1 MKRYRCQGIR
11 NPKTDHIDSLI
22 IAQYSIGLWY
32 RTKQQ
37 IDRTQER
44 QELLL
49 LGKQYEQYLKSYV
62 APCQLLNQLI
72 DQTMPGVY
80 GLLDNFNRYNG
91 KDKLVTLFLTIG
103 IVIIL
108 QRVQRKHSLRSILT
122 G

>member
-11 NPKTDHIDSLI
+11 NPKTDHINSLI
-22 IAQYSIGLWY
+22 IAQYSIDLWH

-44 QELLL
+44 QELR
-49 LGKQYEQYLKSYV
+49 
-62 APCQLLNQLI
+62 
-72 DQTMPGVY
+72 
-80 GLLDNFNRYNG
+80 LLDDFNRYNG

-108 QRVQRKHSLRSILT
+108 QRVQRKYLLRSILT

>member
-11 NPKTDHIDSLI
+11 NPKTDHINSLI
-22 IAQYSIGLWY
+22 IAQYSIDLWH

-44 QELLL
+44 QELRL
-49 LGKQYEQYLKSYV
+49 LGKQYEQYMKSYV
-62 APCQLLNQLI
+62 ARCQLLNQLI

-80 GLLDNFNRYNG
+80 GLLDDFNRYNG

-108 QRVQRKHSLRSILT
+108 QRVQRKYSLRSI